1 MDQLNNYILLIDSYF
16 GSAPW
21 FPLSL
26 LATGIFFTIYL
37 GFPQIRYFKKGW
49 NILGS
54 GGLSAAKGLTS
65 PFQALSTALSGTV
78 GTGNIGGVAMA
89 IFIGGPAA
97 LFWMWITA
105 FLGMTTKFVEVT
117 LSHKYRKKTSS
128 GSISGGP
135 MIYMEDGLNMKWL
148 GYIFAFCLL
157 VSTFGSGNM
166 PQIDNISNTM
176 NSSFGID
183 PLLTAISMTVLV
195 GLVIIG
201 GINRI
206 ASFAASIVPAM
217 AFIYVL
223 GSLSVLLFNY
233 SNILPSFYIVMHDVF
248 NGTAVVGGFLGASF
262 STAFTYGVARGL
274 YSNEAG
280 QGSSPI
286 AHATSNTEHSVEEG
300 FVSILEPFIDT
311 IVICTLTG
319 LVILASGVWT
329 EKYQT
334 DFENTSMYF
343 LSQENSTKSFD
354 EQINSYQSCR
364 NSGDSCFSGDIEIR
378 KGKIVSGNTVFHN
391 RSLAEDIVIYKGI
404 NFYDGL
410 IEIEDGIL
418 ATSGIRVE
426 GKSLVKSAV
435 LTSKA
440 FNKGFFGNYG
450 EFIVSIGLLL
460 FAFSTMITWSYY
472 GDRCAAYLFGEKSI
486 IYYRFFYLGAI
497 FIAGSGFIDTG
508 IIWNFALITVA
519 ASTLP
524 NLIAMI
530 LLRKE
535 IKSLLLDYVVRDKK
549 DKLT

>member
-1 MDQLNNYILLIDSYF
+1 VDQLNKYILLIDSYF

-21 FPLSL
+21 FPLTL
-26 LATGIFFTIYL
+26 LATGVFFTIYL
-37 GFPQIRYFKKGW
+37 GFPQIRNFKNGW
-49 NILGS
+49 RIISRGGFSGS
-54 GGLSAAKGLTS
+54 DGYTS

-97 LFWMWITA
+97 LFWMWVTA

-117 LSHKYRKKTSS
+117 LSHKYRKLDKS
-128 GSISGGP
+128 GSVSGGP
-135 MIYMEDGLNMKWL
+135 MIYMENGLNMKWL
-148 GYIFAFCLL
+148 GIVFSFCLL

-166 PQIDNISNTM
+166 PQIDNISSTL
-176 NSSFGID
+176 NSSFGFNPIISS
-183 PLLTAISMTVLV
+183 LLITILV

-206 ASFAASIVPAM
+206 ASFAGSIVPTM
-217 AFIYVL
+217 ALIYVI
-223 GSLSVLLFNY
+223 GSLSVLIFNY
-233 SNILPSFYIVMHDVF
+233 SNILPSFYIIIHDVF
-248 NGTAVVGGFLGASF
+248 NGSAIAGGFLGASF

-286 AHATSNTEHSVEEG
+286 AHATSNTKHSIEEG

-311 IVICTLTG
+311 LIICTLTG

-329 EKYQT
+329 EKYEN
-334 DFENTSMYF
+334 DFEKTSLYF
-343 LSQENSTKSFD
+343 LGQAESQQDISS
-354 EQINSYQSCR
+354 QINSYIECR
-364 NSGDSCFSGDIEIR
+364 DTGGDCFSGEIFIENGIA
-378 KGKIVSGNTVFHN
+378 KDTNTVFHN
-391 RSLAEDIVIYKGI
+391 RSIAENVTFFKDEMLFSGIIKIENGLLVSQGI
-404 NFYDGL
+404 NVKG
-410 IEIEDGIL
+410 E
-418 ATSGIRVE
+418 
-426 GKSLVKSAV
+426 SLVKSAV

-472 GDRCAAYLFGEKSI
+472 GDRCTLYLFGEHAL
-486 IYYRFFYLGAI
+486 IYYRIFYLLAM
-497 FIAGSGFIDTG
+497 FIAGSGLIDTEV
-508 IIWNFALITVA
+508 IWNFALITVA

-524 NLIAMI
+524 NLFGMF

-535 IKSLLLDYVVRDKK
+535 MKTLLKDYSR
-549 DKLT
+549 

>member
-1 MDQLNNYILLIDSYF
+1 MDQLNKYILLIDSYF

-21 FPLSL
+21 FPLTL
-26 LATGIFFTIYL
+26 LATGIFFTVYL
-37 GFPQIRYFKKGW
+37 GFPQIKNFKNGW
-49 NILGS
+49 QIISS
-54 GGLSAAKGLTS
+54 GGFSGSNGYTS

-97 LFWMWITA
+97 LFWMWVTA
-105 FLGMTTKFVEVT
+105 FLGMTTKFVEVS
-117 LSHKYRKKTSS
+117 LSHKYRTKNSS
-128 GSISGGP
+128 GSVSGGP
-135 MIYMEDGLNMKWL
+135 MLYMENGLNMKWL
-148 GYIFAFCLL
+148 GIIFSFCLL

-166 PQIDNISNTM
+166 PQIDNISTTL
-176 NSSFGID
+176 NSSFGFNPI
-183 PLLTAISMTVLV
+183 LSSLVITALV

-206 ASFAASIVPAM
+206 ASFAGSIVPTM
-217 AFIYVL
+217 ALIYVV
-223 GSLSVLLFNY
+223 GSLSVLIFNY
-233 SNILPSFYIVMHDVF
+233 ANILPSFFVIINDVF
-248 NGTAVVGGFLGASF
+248 NGSAIAGGFLGASF

-286 AHATSNTEHSVEEG
+286 AHATSNTKHSIEEG

-311 IVICTLTG
+311 LIICTLTG

-329 EKYQT
+329 EKYENE
-334 DFENTSMYF
+334 FEKTSLYF
-343 LSQENSTKSFD
+343 LSSDENRKTLES
-354 EQINSYQSCR
+354 QINSYTNCR
-364 NSGDSCFSGDIEIR
+364 DNNVQCFSGEINIQEGTIIS
-378 KGKIVSGNTVFHN
+378 KNIIFHN
-391 RSLAEDIVIYKGI
+391 RSFAEDVIFLKDNKFFTGNLKIENGMLAAEGI
-404 NFYDGL
+404 
-410 IEIEDGIL
+410 
-418 ATSGIRVE
+418 SVE

-472 GDRCAAYLFGEKSI
+472 GDRCTLYLFGSKAL
-486 IYYRFFYLGAI
+486 IYYRILYLFAM
-497 FIAGSGFIDTG
+497 FIAGSGLIDTEV
-508 IIWNFALITVA
+508 IWNFALITVA

-524 NLIAMI
+524 NLIGMF

-535 IKSLLLDYVVRDKK
+535 MKSLLQDYMK
-549 DKLT
+549 